1 MQGEVRSSS
10 PSYSYVK
17 ILTLEI
23 NTLLSKNHKIRLFVL
38 QTINKEFWFATYNL
52 KKLQIGVIGYNSGSS
67 IRISN
72 NTLSIAYE
80 VGRTIAKRN
89 AILISGGLGGVMEY
103 SCRGAKDHGGFTIG
117 IVPHENS
124 SQANEYC
131 DAVICTGVGLSRDF
145 IVAYSSD
152 GIISVGGGVGTLV
165 ELCVGYMTRKPMVAM
180 ENSGGISDIYGG
192 KFLDERNRILIETNK
207 DPVSAVDYIISKIS
221 FD

>member
-131 DAVICTGVGLSRDF
+131 DAVICTGIGLSRDF

-152 GIISVGGGVGTLV
+152 GIISVGGGVGTLI

-207 DPVSAVDYIISKIS
+207 DPISAVDYIISKIS

>member
-38 QTINKEFWFATYNL
+38 QTINKEFWFPTYNL

-131 DAVICTGVGLSRDF
+131 DAVICTGIGLSRDF

-152 GIISVGGGVGTLV
+152 GIISVGGGVGTLI

-207 DPVSAVDYIISKIS
+207 DPISAVDYIISKIS